1 MASGTPTL
9 DAAAETMHLVD
20 YRGEVKQVPTRNGF
34 GEGLIE
40 AGTRNRDL
48 LGICAD
54 LSESTRF
61 EGFRKAHRAQY
72 IEIGVSEQMLVA
84 MAGGLAAV
92 GKIPWIASYAMFNPG
107 RSWEQVRTIMAL
119 NETNVKIA
127 GAHAGVSVGPD
138 GATHQAIEDIA
149 IMRVIPHM
157 TVVVP
162 CDSVQTKKAAL
173 ALSDRWGPAYLRF
186 GREKSGVITTDET
199 PFEIG
204 KAQTF
209 REGSD
214 VAIVACGILVYN
226 ALVAADR
233 LASEDGIE
241 CRVVNNHTVKPMDEA
256 AIVGAA
262 QACGAVVTVEEHQ
275 KAGGMG
281 SRVAEIL
288 SAQFPAPIEF
298 VGVDDRFG
306 QSGDPMELI
315 EYYGMGADAIVEAAR
330 RAHKRK
336 TPRQRKRIARRVQHN
351 ASETLVAPT
360 SCCARCGRGRLA
372 ARLRHPWLRSSERE
386 PLAALRWTRRARLR
400 ARPLATQAE
409 FADQTAVAL
418 EIFRVQIVEQA
429 TALAD
434 LQ

>member
-1 MASGTPTL
+1 MPSGTSAL
-9 DAAAETMHLVD
+9 DGAAEGMHLAD
-20 YRGEVKQVPTRNGF
+20 YRAADLKMVPTRNGF

-40 AGTRNRDL
+40 AGSRNPNV

-61 EGFRKAHRAQY
+61 EGFRKAHPSQY

-173 ALSDRWGPAYLRF
+173 ALSEMWGPVYLRF
-186 GREKSGVITTDET
+186 GREKSAVVTTDQT

-209 REGSD
+209 REGGD

-226 ALVAADR
+226 ALIAADR
-233 LASEDGIE
+233 LSRDGIE

-256 AIVGAA
+256 AILDAA
-262 QACGAVVTVEEHQ
+262 ASCGAIVTVEEHQ
-275 KAGGMG
+275 KHAGMG

-288 SAQFPAPIEF
+288 AQKAPTPIEF
-298 VGVDDRFG
+298 VGVEDTFG
-306 QSGDPMELI
+306 QSGDPFELV
-315 EYYGMGADAIVEAAR
+315 EFYGMGVDAIEAAGR
-330 RAHKRK
+330 RAYARK
-336 TPRQRKRIARRVQHN
+336 K
-351 ASETLVAPT
+351 
-360 SCCARCGRGRLA
+360 
-372 ARLRHPWLRSSERE
+372 
-386 PLAALRWTRRARLR
+386 
-400 ARPLATQAE
+400 QA
-409 FADQTAVAL
+409 
-418 EIFRVQIVEQA
+418 
-429 TALAD
+429 
-434 LQ
+434 

>member
-20 YRGEVKQVPTRNGF
+20 YRGDVKQVPTRNGF

-40 AGTRNRDL
+40 AGARNRDL

-61 EGFRKAHRAQY
+61 EGFRKAHPAQY

-186 GREKSGVITTDET
+186 GREKSAVITTDET

-226 ALVAADR
+226 ALIAADR

-288 SAQFPAPIEF
+288 SAKFPAPIEF

-336 TPRQRKRIARRVQHN
+336 
-351 ASETLVAPT
+351 
-360 SCCARCGRGRLA
+360 
-372 ARLRHPWLRSSERE
+372 RS
-386 PLAALRWTRRARLR
+386 
-400 ARPLATQAE
+400 
-409 FADQTAVAL
+409 
-418 EIFRVQIVEQA
+418 
-429 TALAD
+429 
-434 LQ
+434 

>member
-1 MASGTPTL
+1 MSSVQTSAA
-9 DAAAETMHLVD
+9 DVAAATMHLVD
-20 YRGEVKQVPTRNGF
+20 YRAGDVKQVPTRNGF

-40 AGTRNRDL
+40 AGTRDGNV

-61 EGFRKAHRAQY
+61 EGFKKAHPAQY
-72 IEIGVSEQMLVA
+72 IEIGVSEQLLVA
-84 MAGGLAAV
+84 MAGGLASV

-162 CDSVQTKKAAL
+162 CDAEQTKKATL
-173 ALSDRWGPAYLRF
+173 ALSERWGPVYLRF
-186 GREKSGVITTDET
+186 GREKSAVITTAET
-199 PFEIG
+199 PFEVG
-204 KAQTF
+204 VAQTF
-209 REGSD
+209 REGGD

-226 ALVAADR
+226 ALVAADELSR
-233 LASEDGIE
+233 EERIE

-256 AIVGAA
+256 AILDAA
-262 QACGAVVTVEEHQ
+262 RACGVVVTVEEHQ
-275 KAGGMG
+275 KHAGMG

-288 SAQFPAPIEF
+288 AQKHPVPVEF

-306 QSGDPMELI
+306 QSGDPAELI
-315 EYYGMGADAIVEAAR
+315 EHYGMGVSAIKDAVR
-330 RAHKRK
+330 RALVRK
-336 TPRQRKRIARRVQHN
+336 P
-351 ASETLVAPT
+351 
-360 SCCARCGRGRLA
+360 
-372 ARLRHPWLRSSERE
+372 
-386 PLAALRWTRRARLR
+386 
-400 ARPLATQAE
+400 
-409 FADQTAVAL
+409 
-418 EIFRVQIVEQA
+418 
-429 TALAD
+429 
-434 LQ
+434 

>member
-20 YRGEVKQVPTRNGF
+20 YRGDVKQVPTRNGF

-40 AGTRNRDL
+40 AGARNRDL

-61 EGFRKAHRAQY
+61 EGFRKAHPAQY

-173 ALSDRWGPAYLRF
+173 ALSDRWGPSYLRF
-186 GREKSGVITTDET
+186 GREKSAVITTDET

-226 ALVAADR
+226 ALIAADR

-288 SAQFPAPIEF
+288 SAKFPAPIEF

-336 TPRQRKRIARRVQHN
+336 
-351 ASETLVAPT
+351 
-360 SCCARCGRGRLA
+360 
-372 ARLRHPWLRSSERE
+372 RS
-386 PLAALRWTRRARLR
+386 
-400 ARPLATQAE
+400 
-409 FADQTAVAL
+409 
-418 EIFRVQIVEQA
+418 
-429 TALAD
+429 
-434 LQ
+434 

>member
-1 MASGTPTL
+1 MSSGTPVL
-9 DAAAETMHLVD
+9 DAAAQRMHLAD
-20 YRGEVKQVPTRNGF
+20 YRAADLKLVPTRNGF

-40 AGTRNRDL
+40 AGARSHDV

-61 EGFRKAHRAQY
+61 EGFKKAYPEQY

-162 CDSVQTKKAAL
+162 CDSVQTKKAAI
-173 ALSDRWGPAYLRF
+173 ALSEMWGPVYLRF
-186 GREKSGVITTDET
+186 GREKSAVITTGET

-204 KAQTF
+204 KAQIL
-209 REGSD
+209 REGDD
-214 VAIVACGILVYN
+214 VAIIACGILVYN
-226 ALVAADR
+226 ALIAADR
-233 LASEDGIE
+233 LSAQHGIE

-256 AIVGAA
+256 AIVDAA
-262 QACGAVVTVEEHQ
+262 RSCGTIVTVEEHQ
-275 KAGGMG
+275 RQAGMG

-288 SAQFPAPIEF
+288 AQHHPVPIEF
-298 VGVDDRFG
+298 IGVDDRFG
-306 QSGDPMELI
+306 QSGDPFELV

-330 RAHKRK
+330 RAHSRK
-336 TPRQRKRIARRVQHN
+336 K
-351 ASETLVAPT
+351 
-360 SCCARCGRGRLA
+360 
-372 ARLRHPWLRSSERE
+372 
-386 PLAALRWTRRARLR
+386 
-400 ARPLATQAE
+400 
-409 FADQTAVAL
+409 
-418 EIFRVQIVEQA
+418 
-429 TALAD
+429 
-434 LQ
+434 

>member
-1 MASGTPTL
+1 MSSGTPVL
-9 DAAAETMHLVD
+9 DAAAQRMHLAD
-20 YRGEVKQVPTRNGF
+20 YRAADLKLVPTRNGF

-40 AGTRNRDL
+40 AGSRSRDV

-61 EGFRKAHRAQY
+61 EGFKKAYPEQY

-162 CDSVQTKKAAL
+162 CDSVQTKKAAI
-173 ALSDRWGPAYLRF
+173 ALSEMWGPVYLRF
-186 GREKSGVITTDET
+186 GREKSAVITTGET

-204 KAQTF
+204 KAQIL
-209 REGSD
+209 REGDD
-214 VAIVACGILVYN
+214 VAIIACGILVYN
-226 ALVAADR
+226 ALIAADR
-233 LASEDGIE
+233 LSAQHGIE

-256 AIVGAA
+256 AIVDAA
-262 QACGAVVTVEEHQ
+262 RSCGTIVTVEEHQ
-275 KAGGMG
+275 RQAGMG

-288 SAQFPAPIEF
+288 AQHHPVPIEF
-298 VGVDDRFG
+298 IGVDDRFG
-306 QSGDPMELI
+306 QSGDPFELV
-315 EYYGMGADAIVEAAR
+315 EYYGMGAD
-330 RAHKRK
+330 
-336 TPRQRKRIARRVQHN
+336 
-351 ASETLVAPT
+351 
-360 SCCARCGRGRLA
+360 
-372 ARLRHPWLRSSERE
+372 
-386 PLAALRWTRRARLR
+386 
-400 ARPLATQAE
+400 
-409 FADQTAVAL
+409 
-418 EIFRVQIVEQA
+418 
-429 TALAD
+429 
-434 LQ
+434 

>member
-1 MASGTPTL
+1 MPSGTSAL
-9 DAAAETMHLVD
+9 EGAAEGMHLAD
-20 YRGEVKQVPTRNGF
+20 YRAADLKMVPTRNGF

-40 AGTRNRDL
+40 AGSRNPNV

-61 EGFRKAHRAQY
+61 EGFRKAHPSQY

-173 ALSDRWGPAYLRF
+173 ALSEMWGPVYLRF
-186 GREKSGVITTDET
+186 GREKSAVITTGQT

-209 REGSD
+209 REGGD

-226 ALVAADR
+226 ALIAADR
-233 LASEDGIE
+233 LSRDGIE

-256 AIVGAA
+256 AILDAA
-262 QACGAVVTVEEHQ
+262 ASCGAIVTVEEHQ
-275 KAGGMG
+275 KHAGMG

-288 SAQFPAPIEF
+288 AQKAPTPIEF
-298 VGVDDRFG
+298 VGVEDTFG
-306 QSGDPMELI
+306 QSGDPFELV
-315 EYYGMGADAIVEAAR
+315 EFYGMGVDAIEAAGR
-330 RAHKRK
+330 RAYARKKR
-336 TPRQRKRIARRVQHN
+336 A
-351 ASETLVAPT
+351 
-360 SCCARCGRGRLA
+360 
-372 ARLRHPWLRSSERE
+372 
-386 PLAALRWTRRARLR
+386 
-400 ARPLATQAE
+400 
-409 FADQTAVAL
+409 
-418 EIFRVQIVEQA
+418 
-429 TALAD
+429 
-434 LQ
+434 

>member
-1 MASGTPTL
+1 MRSLNGVDDSAQ
-9 DAAAETMHLVD
+9 AMHLVD
-20 YRGEVKQVPTRNGF
+20 YRGDVKLVPTRNGF

-40 AGTRNRDL
+40 AGSRNRDVI
-48 LGICAD
+48 GICAD

-61 EGFRKAHRAQY
+61 EGFRKAYPEQY
-72 IEIGVSEQMLVA
+72 VEIGVSEQMLVA

-162 CDSVQTKKAAL
+162 CDAAQTKKAAI
-173 ALSDRWGPAYLRF
+173 ALSEMWGPVYLRF
-186 GREKSGVITTDET
+186 GREKSAVVTTDET

-204 KAQTF
+204 TAQTF

-226 ALVAADR
+226 ALIAADR
-233 LASEDGIE
+233 LAKDGIE

-256 AIVGAA
+256 AVVDAA
-262 QACGAVVTVEEHQ
+262 RNCGAVVTVEEHQ
-275 KAGGMG
+275 KAAGMG

-288 SAQFPAPIEF
+288 AQRHPVPIEF

-306 QSGDPMELI
+306 QSGDPAELI
-315 EYYGMGADAIVEAAR
+315 EYYGMGVDAIAAAAH
-330 RAHKRK
+330 RAYTRK
-336 TPRQRKRIARRVQHN
+336 P
-351 ASETLVAPT
+351 
-360 SCCARCGRGRLA
+360 
-372 ARLRHPWLRSSERE
+372 
-386 PLAALRWTRRARLR
+386 
-400 ARPLATQAE
+400 
-409 FADQTAVAL
+409 
-418 EIFRVQIVEQA
+418 
-429 TALAD
+429 
-434 LQ
+434 